1 MLLAINVARDRP
13 FYRSW
18 WTWFYNWSHY
28 SGIFFNQRIT
38 IKNLQKGED
47 MRINFILFKVY
58 IEKYSKWSNVKLSA
72 DNYEKIVDF
81 GYWRFYFS

>member
-38 IKNLQKGED
+38 IKNL
-47 MRINFILFKVY
+47 
-58 IEKYSKWSNVKLSA
+58 
-72 DNYEKIVDF
+72 
-81 GYWRFYFS
+81 

>member
-1 MLLAINVARDRP
+1 
-13 FYRSW
+13 
-18 WTWFYNWSHY
+18 
-28 SGIFFNQRIT
+28 
-38 IKNLQKGED
+38 